1 MILGQSFNGREQ
13 LIESLVDRLDLCGEQ
28 RLPLL
33 LSDAGFRN
41 GDYLLAL
48 LFGGGDNCVGILLAV
63 LTGSG
68 DYLIALGCR
77 CGLGGIASCFP
88 VGVYF
93 EIIFSKP
100 VIGSSS
106 SRLIKHQG
114 RKRL

>member
-93 EIIFSKP
+93 
-100 VIGSSS
+100 
-106 SRLIKHQG
+106 
-114 RKRL
+114 